1 MANATFAKLNDG
13 SWGLRHV
20 GEQALCVGDEVFIA
34 RRAGGGTTG
43 WVSRV
48 LWTGQD
54 RNGQGTVT
62 VASFA
67 QEAPQEAPQEAFQE
81 ADDDADDAD
90 DARGV
95 SDPSNWDEDW

>member
-54 RNGQGTVT
+54 RNGEGTVT
-62 VASFA
+62 LASFA
-67 QEAPQEAPQEAFQE
+67 NEAPQEAPQEAE
-81 ADDDADDAD
+81 PGANDAPDDDDL
-90 DARGV
+90 
-95 SDPSNWDEDW
+95 DW